1 MESDRSTNVFEPSYT
16 YFSMGRL
23 FVELEEC
30 LLLFEGDQKIDLTIL
45 QLANLEDGFNDI
57 FDIDV
62 NFGVGILSTITSNV
76 F

>member
-1 MESDRSTNVFEPSYT
+1 MFEPSYT
-16 YFSMGRL
+16 CFSMGRL

>member
-1 MESDRSTNVFEPSYT
+1 
-16 YFSMGRL
+16 MGRL